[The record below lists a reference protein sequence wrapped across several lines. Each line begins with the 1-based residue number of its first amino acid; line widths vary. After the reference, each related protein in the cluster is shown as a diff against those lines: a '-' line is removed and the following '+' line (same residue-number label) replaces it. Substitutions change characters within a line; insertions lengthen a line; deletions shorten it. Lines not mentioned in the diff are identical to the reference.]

1 MLLPRRVL
9 RRLLLALSWGLSGSA
24 MVGCATT
31 GTTFRSGVGDAYL
44 ERAPWVA
51 GHPLPADRGNLLV
64 LPVQWQASLTQPV
77 FMDPDTAAGS
87 PLAALRDSVEQA
99 VARLRLGATG
109 TLLSGRGVVPPDVAF
124 GCALILDECDPQYA
138 GQPLGQ
144 QGLRYRL
151 AVGRPSEAWRTGLRE
166 QMTAAGATHAL
177 LLTLELAPWPVQ
189 QRGLRGTKVVPLGVG
204 HETELPWLTS
214 LETPVQVLQLTG
226 VVVDKDGQAVRIAAE
241 GLLAKRTSL
250 VLSAIGAEALLQDRD
265 LAAVLGARRQELDG
279 QPFVWQVATQQVLT
293 SLGLR

>member
-1 MLLPRRVL
+1 MLLPRQIM
-9 RRLLLALSWGLSGSA
+9 RRLFLALLWGFSGSTT
-24 MVGCATT
+24 VGCAST
-31 GTTFRSGVGDAYL
+31 GATFRSGVGDAYL

-51 GHPLPADRGNLLV
+51 GRPVPSDRGSLLV

-87 PLAALRDSVEQA
+87 PLAALRDSVQQA
-99 VARLRLGATG
+99 LSRAKLGPSGTALRARGM
-109 TLLSGRGVVPPDVAF
+109 VPPDVAF

-138 GQPLGQ
+138 GQPLGR

-151 AVGRPSEAWRTGLRE
+151 AVGRPSEDWRVGLRE
-166 QMTAAGATHAL
+166 QMAAAGATHAL

-204 HETELPWLTS
+204 YDMELPWLTS
-214 LETPVQVLQLTG
+214 LETPVQVLQLTA
-226 VVVDKDGQAVRIAAE
+226 VVVDRDGQAVRIAAE
-241 GLLAKRTSL
+241 GLQAKRTSL
-250 VLSAIGAEALLQDRD
+250 ALSAIGAEALLQDRD
-265 LAAVLGARRQELDG
+265 VAAVLGARRHELDG
-279 QPFVWQVATQQVLT
+279 HPFVWQVATQQVLT

>member
-1 MLLPRRVL
+1 MLLPRQIM
-9 RRLLLALSWGLSGSA
+9 RRLLLALVWGLSASA
-24 MVGCATT
+24 TVGCAST

-51 GHPLPADRGNLLV
+51 GRPVPADRGSLLV

-87 PLAALRDSVEQA
+87 PLAALRDSVQQA
-99 VARLRLGATG
+99 LNRAQLGPSG
-109 TLLSGRGVVPPDVAF
+109 TALSGRAMVPPDVAF

-138 GQPLGQ
+138 GQPLGR

-166 QMTAAGATHAL
+166 QMVASGATHAL

-204 HETELPWLTS
+204 YDMELPWLTS

-226 VVVDKDGQAVRIAAE
+226 VVVDRDGQAVRIAAE
-241 GLLAKRTSL
+241 GLLAKRSSL
-250 VLSAIGAEALLQDRD
+250 VLSAIGAEALLRD
-265 LAAVLGARRQELDG
+265 GDVATALVTRRQELDG
-279 QPFVWQVATQQVLT
+279 QPFVWQVATRQVLS